1 MFIYLINEQ
10 RVHTTTVHLEFD
22 ILYLISTQ
30 LTESFLPYPEVFVNL
45 VNQRLEEVEGVLLL
59 PDVHSL
65 TPELEHLPETLR
77 FMVL

>member
-1 MFIYLINEQ
+1 MYDEQSTHNHSTSLIHLIN
-10 RVHTTTVHLEFD
+10 
-22 ILYLISTQ
+22 
-30 LTESFLPYPEVFVNL
+30 TELSKSYLPYLEVFVDL
-45 VNQRLEEVEGVLLL
+45 VNQCLEEVEGVLLL